1 MAFFVTRLC
10 FYRSRLYFLLMS
22 TENIDRASIGGSIGG
37 GWALPEALA
46 PSFTHPLK
54 CVEEKEVNLGADRHK
69 IRRKT
74 APTRLELLLKL
85 EGDFRK
91 RLGPIRVTPSQ
102 AGVILFL
109 RRQAD
114 ANVTDAATALGVSQ
128 ATLSRTVTTLVRNQ
142 WVAKRRSAKD
152 VRVVA
157 LSLSR
162 RGNALALQI
171 NQRVR
176 QVNAPL
182 AQHTIEP

>member
-1 MAFFVTRLC
+1 LPV
-10 FYRSRLYFLLMS
+10 
-22 TENIDRASIGGSIGG
+22 
-37 GWALPEALA
+37 ALV

-54 CVEEKEVNLGADRHK
+54 CVAEKEVNLMGADRHK
-69 IRRKT
+69 VQKKT
-74 APTRLELLLKL
+74 GPTRLELLLRL

-91 RLGPIRVTPSQ
+91 RLGAIRVTPSQ

-114 ANVTDAATALGVSQ
+114 ANLTDASTALGVSQ
-128 ATLSRTVTTLVRNQ
+128 ATLSRMVTTLVRKQ

-152 VRVVA
+152 NRVIA

-176 QVNAPL
+176 QVKAPL
-182 AQHTIEP
+182 VHHTIEPSA

>member
-1 MAFFVTRLC
+1 
-10 FYRSRLYFLLMS
+10 MS
-22 TENIDRASIGGSIGG
+22 VENSDCASTGGRIGG
-37 GWALPEALA
+37 GWPLPDVLA

-54 CVEEKEVNLGADRHK
+54 CVDEKEVNIIMGADRHK
-69 IRRKT
+69 VQKKT
-74 APTRLELLLKL
+74 GPTRLELLLRL

-128 ATLSRTVTTLVRNQ
+128 ATLSRTVTTLVRKQ

-152 VRVVA
+152 DRVVA

-171 NQRVR
+171 NQRVH

-182 AQHTIEP
+182 AQHTIEPSA